1 MKNDRLFQ
9 LLYLLLN
16 RQTMTA
22 PELASLLEVSVRTV
36 YRDVEAL
43 SMAGIPV
50 LATSGRSGGISLMPG
65 YTFDKALLSD
75 KEQNQILFAL
85 QTLGAADQQVEALL
99 AKLGAAFRKANT
111 SWIEVDFSRW
121 GFQHTDHQK
130 FDHLKTALLE
140 KRVIQITYRGTSGEL
155 TERKI
160 KPVRLIFKEKN
171 WYLQAFCMKAQ
182 AFRLFKV
189 SRIAELDLTGDT
201 FSDIFTDLPPF
212 ESEFSPPLPTAAL
225 KLRIASSLAFRV
237 YDEFAAESIEPQA
250 DGSFIVTVDFPM
262 NNWVINYLLSF
273 GTDIQIL
280 EPEGLKQQLYSCAK
294 KIAQHYKD

>member
-50 LATSGRSGGISLMPG
+50 LATSGRNGGISLMPG

-85 QTLGAADQQVEALL
+85 QTLGAADQQVETLL

-111 SWIEVDFSRW
+111 NWIEVDFSRW

-130 FDHLKTALLE
+130 FDYLKTALLE
-140 KRVIQITYRGTSGEL
+140 KRVIQLTYRGTSGEL
-155 TERKI
+155 TKRKI

-189 SRIAELDLTGDT
+189 SRIAELDLSGDT
-201 FSDIFTDLPPF
+201 FSDIFTDLPPL

-262 NNWVINYLLSF
+262 DNWVINYLLSF

-280 EPEGLKQQLYSCAK
+280 EPKGLKQQLYSCAK